1 MNDNIIDYLKKDIL
15 LFNFS
20 NNKYCDFTFSIN
32 VTNEQEQ
39 VKQSKPFYI
48 KNNKITNFSSKV
60 GFTILEFLDNYEYI
74 NKVYTE
80 YENKIKTIPKNNINY
95 EEFNNHCLTL
105 IEELIEE
112 LDKNINITH
121 ISPFLIND
129 IYFFYF
135 RFPIEVEKKYK
146 ELIKIKNND
155 KSKNK
160 SYVEEQL
167 KRLKNISFYEFYYL
181 ELFKYHKEEF
191 KNLYE
196 LLTNTFVSETIYYEN
211 GDKSKTLP
219 KYKVEDLCLPVSH
232 FKLDKNNKKNII
244 EFSYTISSLR
254 ELGIISMYH
263 IMLED
268 KIVKSCKY
276 CHHYFITKNK
286 REVYC
291 NRLQNTT
298 TIKLTTSP
306 TETKNIIHIEKIKE
320 VLTTQKYVKQVQIF
334 DKNEITNK
342 IIKLYKND
350 TEEDTK
356 KSIPQCT
363 IKKLKKPF
371 TDKKQNK
378 DKNISIIITQYSCK
392 DLRQELSNGDK
403 LKETYDM
410 FKKALRDR
418 INKKIKYSKTEEEKQ
433 KFQNQLDDLSTKI
446 NKTSSNYKDFP
457 TKTLYSQLIKEL
469 TKFDYKYIKDYPCT
483 RKEYITEK
491 YWDKNLKKKL
501 KNCK

>member
-1 MNDNIIDYLKKDIL
+1 MNNNTINYLKEDIL
-15 LFNFS
+15 LFNF
-20 NNKYCDFTFSIN
+20 NDNKYCDFTFSIN
-32 VTNEQEQ
+32 ATNEQEQ
-39 VKQSKPFYI
+39 VKQNKSFYI
-48 KNNKITNFSSKV
+48 KDDKITNFSSKV

-95 EEFNNHCLTL
+95 EEFNNYCLTL

-121 ISPFLIND
+121 ISPFLINE
-129 IYFFYF
+129 IYFFYLH
-135 RFPIEVEKKYK
+135 FPIEVEKKYQ

-160 SYVEEQL
+160 SYVQEQL

-219 KYKVEDLCLPVSH
+219 KYKVEDLELPVSH
-232 FKLDKNNKKNII
+232 FKLDKKKKKNII

-263 IMLED
+263 IMLEG

-276 CHHYFITKNK
+276 CHHYFITKNR

-306 TETKNIIHIEKIKE
+306 TDTKNIIHIESIKE
-320 VLTTQKYVKQVQIF
+320 VLTTQKHIKQVQIY
-334 DKNEITNK
+334 DKDEITNK
-342 IIKLYKND
+342 IIKVYKND
-350 TEEDTK
+350 KEKDTK
-356 KSIPQCT
+356 NIIPQCT
-363 IKKLKKPF
+363 MKKLKKPLI
-371 TDKKQNK
+371 DKKQNK
-378 DKNISIIITQYSCK
+378 DKNISIKITQYSCK

-403 LKETYDM
+403 LKETYDR
-410 FKKALRDR
+410 FKKTLRDR
-418 INKKIKYSKTEEEKQ
+418 IDKKIRYSKTEEEKQ
-433 KFQNQLDDLSTKI
+433 KFQNQLDNLSDKI
-446 NKTSSNYKDFP
+446 SKTISEYKDFP
-457 TKTLYSQLIKEL
+457 TKTLYSQLIKKL
-469 TKFDYKYIKDYPCT
+469 TEFDYDYKKNYPYT

-501 KNCK
+501 ENSK